1 MELKTVKQVSELTGV
16 SVRTLHHYDAI
27 GLLTPSMVTEA
38 GYRLYDEPALQRLH
52 AIMLLRQLQFP
63 LKEIKQILDSPAFDP
78 MEALE
83 QQIRLLELQRQHLT
97 DLIDHA
103 RKIQKTGV
111 IPMDFSSFDT
121 AKIDKYASEAKAKW
135 GQTQSYKEFEEKT
148 AGQSKEQMRSAG
160 DGLMDI
166 FREIGAVRHLS
177 PADSQV
183 QALVA
188 KLQSYITEHYYTCTK
203 QILFGLGQMYAA
215 GDEMNEN
222 IDKAG
227 GEGTGAF
234 AREAITVYCK

>member
-1 MELKTVKQVSELTGV
+1 MKTVKQVSILTGV
-16 SVRTLHHYDAI
+16 SVRTLHHYDEI
-27 GLLTPSMVTEA
+27 GLLKPAKVTEA
-38 GYRLYDEPALQRLH
+38 GYRLYDDAALQRLH
-52 AIMLLRQLQFP
+52 AILLLRELQFP
-63 LKEIKQILDSPAFDP
+63 LKEIKDILDSPGFDP
-78 MEALE
+78 MKALE
-83 QQIRLLELQRQHLT
+83 QQIELLELQKQHLT

-121 AKIDKYASEAKAKW
+121 SNIDRYTTEARVKW
-135 GQTQSYKEFEEKT
+135 GKTEAYQEFEVKT
-148 AGQSKEQMRSAG
+148 AGQSKAQMQSTG
-160 DGLMDI
+160 DALMDI
-166 FREIGAVRHLS
+166 FREFGTIRHLS
-177 PADSQV
+177 PASTEA

-188 KLQSYITEHYYTCTK
+188 KLQSFITEHYYTCTK

-234 AREAITVYCK
+234 ARDAITIYCK